1 MRNELIELIE
11 WLRTQFDEDERAAIE
26 AARAIADHT
35 YAPVEVDQHAEAARH
50 WHARRW
56 LYQSKISAAGEKD
69 WQGGSPEVTDSV
81 WTEVG
86 EHIARHD
93 PARVLREVES
103 LRKIIDNC
111 SDWIEN
117 PVQGWEI
124 DRADE
129 LTLKL
134 DVGPT
139 LLRLL
144 AAIFSGRPGFREEW
158 RLQ

>member
-1 MRNELIELIE
+1 VSEDLID
-11 WLRTQFDEDERAAIE
+11 WLRAQIDEDEHIARKATSGDPWRMEGMSIRGGTRMNHTDVLVVRHTWPQE
-26 AARAIADHT
+26 A
-35 YAPVEVDQHAEAARH
+35 
-50 WHARRW
+50 
-56 LYQSKISAAGEKD
+56 
-69 WQGGSPEVTDSV
+69 
-81 WTEVG
+81 
-86 EHIARHD
+86 EHIVRHD
-93 PARVLREVES
+93 PARVLRAVES
-103 LRKIIDNC
+103 LRKIVDNC

-139 LLRLL
+139 LLCLL

>member
-1 MRNELIELIE
+1 VKTINFVRLQL
-11 WLRTQFDEDERAAIE
+11 DDDERW
-26 AARAIADHT
+26 ARAAGWHQWQMGIMYGTVIAT
-35 YAPVEVDQHAEAARH
+35 GNGKTVARDCREYD
-50 WHARRW
+50 A
-56 LYQSKISAAGEKD
+56 
-69 WQGGSPEVTDSV
+69 
-81 WTEVG
+81 

-144 AAIFSGRPGFREEW
+144 AAIFSGR
-158 RLQ
+158 